1 MTAVAETAPVPVT
14 TSRCARHCHGDGL
27 FHSRPN
33 PLETRSRLTGRR
45 DRHLSTWRSDG
56 KLALAI
62 ILMVGLAA
70 CGTSQPDVPG
80 SSGPGSS
87 PPVGS
92 GVLPGSTMPLSAV
105 PSAASSPPIAPEPR
119 PSRSRSA
126 APAAALPVGKI
137 AVVVT
142 NDLRVRSKPR
152 VAADSTL
159 KTPLLNKGRA
169 VYVVAGPVHAS
180 GFSWYEVAPVQPF
193 GEFDLPFGWVAAAG
207 KDGEPWLAAGGFRC
221 PAKPTDVAGFLD
233 VPPLA
238 GLACFGRHDLAIAG
252 RLARPELICALD
264 TGWTIQP
271 EWFQSP
277 CTEFYL
283 FDLDTTD
290 AWVDVVLNPGID
302 VSDLEPGSD
311 PADWQDVL
319 VTGHFDVRAAANC
332 RGVVTEPGTVIALS
346 PDEIVLACR
355 ATFVVTDIETSGY
368 LP

>member
-1 MTAVAETAPVPVT
+1 V
-14 TSRCARHCHGDGL
+14 SRGWPPAGSAAL
-27 FHSRPN
+27 
-33 PLETRSRLTGRR
+33 RSRR
-45 DRHLSTWRSDG
+45 TW
-56 KLALAI
+56 
-62 ILMVGLAA
+62 
-70 CGTSQPDVPG
+70 PG
-80 SSGPGSS
+80 SWTCPLWPAS
-87 PPVGS
+87 P
-92 GVLPGSTMPLSAV
+92 
-105 PSAASSPPIAPEPR
+105 AS
-119 PSRSRSA
+119 
-126 APAAALPVGKI
+126 
-137 AVVVT
+137 
-142 NDLRVRSKPR
+142 
-152 VAADSTL
+152 
-159 KTPLLNKGRA
+159 
-169 VYVVAGPVHAS
+169 
-180 GFSWYEVAPVQPF
+180 
-193 GEFDLPFGWVAAAG
+193 
-207 KDGEPWLAAGGFRC
+207 
-221 PAKPTDVAGFLD
+221 
-233 VPPLA
+233 
-238 GLACFGRHDLAIAG
+238 GRHDLAIAG